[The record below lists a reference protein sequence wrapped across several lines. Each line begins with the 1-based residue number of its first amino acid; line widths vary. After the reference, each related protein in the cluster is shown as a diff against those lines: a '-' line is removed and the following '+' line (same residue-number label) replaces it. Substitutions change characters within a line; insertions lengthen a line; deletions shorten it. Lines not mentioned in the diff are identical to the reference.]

1 MEIYRRLL
9 LIGILIIVLAFLVSY
24 ILGMYSKFFV
34 NSHVDLIW
42 IHALIVAV
50 AGILIIEII
59 GKTIKD
65 RVKSKNNETK
75 VVGDLF
81 EVIAYTVLLIVIL
94 NELQINVMGLLVG
107 AGFLGIVLGLAAQS
121 TIGNLI
127 AGFELMASRPF
138 SIGEKVTIST
148 WQYGL
153 IAPTYQHDVMV
164 PGFTGTVNKI
174 GIMYTEMLADNGTPI
189 VVPNSIMN
197 QAVIFNKKR
206 VGKIRVF
213 SHVEID
219 IKIDYGK
226 FKSYFNEL
234 ASKDTLKNVSIE
246 IKNITQLAFG
256 VDIYADGSLDDEPKI
271 KDKLSEYAL
280 MAISR
285 IMKEEEAA
293 KDKDKDNSKD
303 NGVQAKK

>member
-1 MEIYRRLL
+1 MVGLF
-9 LIGILIIVLAFLVSY
+9 IIVLAFIVSY
-24 ILGMYSKFFV
+24 LLGVYSKFFV
-34 NSHVDLIW
+34 NAHVDLIW
-42 IHALIVAV
+42 IHALIVGI
-50 AGILIIEII
+50 AGIIIIEMV
-59 GKTIKD
+59 GRTIKD
-65 RVKSKNNETK
+65 RVKSRNNETK

-81 EVIAYTVLLIVIL
+81 EVVAYTILLIVIL
-94 NELQINVMGLLVG
+94 NELQVNVMGLLVG

-127 AGFELMASRPF
+127 AGFELMASKPF

-164 PGFTGTVNKI
+164 PGFTGTVSKI
-174 GIMYTEMLADNGTPI
+174 GIMYTEMVADNGTPI

-213 SHVEID
+213 SHVEVD
-219 IKIDYGK
+219 IKIDYSR
-226 FKSYFNEL
+226 FRDYFNEGV
-234 ASKDTLKNVSIE
+234 SKSTVKNVSIE

-256 VDIYADGSLDDEPKI
+256 VDIYADGNLDDEPKI
-271 KDKLSEYAL
+271 KDQLSEYAL
-280 MAISR
+280 KAISR
-285 IMKEEEAA
+285 IMKEDNEA
-293 KDKDKDNSKD
+293 KDKENADSKD
-303 NGVQAKK
+303 KAAEVKK